1 MKAVEALGYNEPTPI
16 QEQSIPYALEG
27 RDIIA
32 AAKTGTGKTAAFA
45 LPGMARIQKTKAKR
59 RPSMV
64 VVTPTRELAQQ
75 ISETC
80 EVIAKFTHLRVL
92 TVVGGLSYDPQI
104 KALNRGCD
112 VLIATPGRLI
122 DLMHQEAVELD
133 DVEII
138 VLDEAD
144 RMLDMGFWPQVK
156 EIVDA
161 TAEERQTLLFS
172 ATIDPKVDTN
182 SQSVLRDPVLVE
194 IARKGETADTVDQYI
209 IHTNRRERPD
219 LLNNLLAQK
228 GAERVIV
235 FTRTKGCA
243 DSCTR
248 RLNRAGFKAEA
259 IHADRSQAQRRKALD
274 LFRAGKVG
282 ILVATDV
289 LARGIDVPEVDYV
302 VNYDLPDQI
311 EDYVHRIGRT
321 GRAGKGG
328 FAVSF
333 IMPDMKR
340 VLKEIQKF
348 IGKKLPEMQ
357 LEPPVAAILDTEDND
372 PEIAAVKAELAKAEK
387 KEKSA
392 EAHAGQKTQ
401 VSKSTQ
407 KSQRSSQRASQD
419 TNAHGKSKNASA
431 HKKRSQ
437 ARKKTQNTSGAVSK
451 AQNSSQSKPQGNA
464 QGKSHNKPQGKTHGK
479 PQRTTQHKAHS
490 KPQGKPQGKNQKP
503 RSASGAPKRD
513 VRPGRSVRAQ
523 RKSH

>member
-1 MKAVEALGYNEPTPI
+1 MPTTI
-16 QEQSIPYALEG
+16 QEQSIPYALQG

-45 LPGMARIQKTKAKR
+45 LPGMARIQKTTAKR

-80 EVIAKFTHLRVL
+80 EVIAKFTHLRIS
-92 TVVGGLSYDPQI
+92 TVVGGLSYEPQI

-122 DLMHQEAVELD
+122 DLMHQEAVELC
-133 DVEII
+133 DVNIV

-161 TAEERQTLLFS
+161 TPKERQTLLFS
-172 ATIDPKVDTN
+172 ATIDPKVDIN
-182 SQSVLRDPVLVE
+182 SQSVLRNPVLVE

-219 LLNNLLAQK
+219 LLNNLLTQK
-228 GAERVIV
+228 GADRVIV

-274 LFRAGKVG
+274 LFRAGKID

-340 VLKEIQKF
+340 VLKDIQKF
-348 IGKKLPEMQ
+348 IGKKLPEME
-357 LEPPVAAILDTEDND
+357 LKPPAAAVLNTEDND
-372 PEIAAVKAELAKAEK
+372 PEIAAVKAKLAKAEK
-387 KEKSA
+387 
-392 EAHAGQKTQ
+392 TQ
-401 VSKSTQ
+401 N
-407 KSQRSSQRASQD
+407 KSQRNSQDKSQRQRPKSRNGNKNRSQCHNRPETASQAPKSAPVTD
-419 TNAHGKSKNASA
+419 AEVLEKSSANRSHSSRPQGKSQNKNHGKS
-431 HKKRSQ
+431 
-437 ARKKTQNTSGAVSK
+437 
-451 AQNSSQSKPQGNA
+451 QSK
-464 QGKSHNKPQGKTHGK
+464 S
-479 PQRTTQHKAHS
+479 HS
-490 KPQGKPQGKNQKP
+490 KPQNGHSRNKPQNNKPKNNRPKSTHPTSKP
-503 RSASGAPKRD
+503 NHTYSKPQSARNASSQTKRD

-523 RKSH
+523 RKSY